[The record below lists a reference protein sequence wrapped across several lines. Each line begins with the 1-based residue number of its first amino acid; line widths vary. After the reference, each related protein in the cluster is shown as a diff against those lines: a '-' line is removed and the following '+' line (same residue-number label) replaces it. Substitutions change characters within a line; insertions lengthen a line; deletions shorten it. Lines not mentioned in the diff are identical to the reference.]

1 MRPATSLCAGSRRP
15 RRAWLAAT
23 LACTVFG
30 SPAVHAAVDCSIA
43 AISLDFANYDPALT
57 GPDDSVGSVTVTCRH
72 VAAGAT
78 RVNYRVTLSNGTTGT
93 SPTTRQMAAGKG
105 RLGYNV
111 FADPARSQVWGTGS
125 SGTVIASG
133 SVTIGPGNGN
143 GTRSF
148 THPVYGRIPQ
158 LQDAVPGIYNDT
170 LIVTLTY

>member
-1 MRPATSLCAGSRRP
+1 MTSAWLWRAVSRSP
-15 RRAWLAAT
+15 RRAWLAAA

-30 SPAVHAAVDCSIA
+30 SPAANAAVDCSIA

-93 SPTTRQMAAGKG
+93 SPSTRQMAAGKS

-111 FADPARSQVWGTGS
+111 FTDPARSQVWGTGS

-158 LQDAVPGIYNDT
+158 LQDAVPGIYTDT